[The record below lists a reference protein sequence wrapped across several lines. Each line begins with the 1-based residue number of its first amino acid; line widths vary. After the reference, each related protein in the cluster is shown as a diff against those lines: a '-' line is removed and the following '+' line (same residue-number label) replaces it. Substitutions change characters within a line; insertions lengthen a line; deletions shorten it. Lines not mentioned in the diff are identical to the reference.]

1 MTVYLIVIIYLIL
14 APHFYSE
21 ITDNEDKARKWYII
35 SVCTIFTLMTGLRS
49 LEVGPDTINYKASY
63 ETIANMSWDEL
74 FSDFYSYLHS
84 AEGMLQNS
92 EIRDPAYN
100 CFVKFTQIFSCNYR
114 FFMFIMGL
122 IVNIPLGK
130 WVYENSK
137 KPYMTFLVYFIL
149 NFSFYG
155 TTGYRQTIA
164 FSLVTFIGY
173 KYIKERRLIPFLLLV
188 GIAFFFHKSVLI
200 VLLFYFLAN
209 KEITKPYTICALF
222 GIALVFAYRIPFSQF
237 WKQIS
242 GYGETYPGQYEGAG
256 TWTFTAMLGLILVV
270 ILIYKEFII
279 QSDIQATNYIN
290 AIILA
295 SVFDPLT
302 FVNPSALRVVE
313 YFSIYLALLMP
324 DMLYIVKKKDRS
336 VASMGIVIVL
346 VLLCIKS
353 GQKFYF
359 MWM

>member
-1 MTVYLIVIIYLIL
+1 MTIYLIVIIYLIL
-14 APHFYSE
+14 APYFYSQ
-21 ITDNEDKARKWYII
+21 ITSNEDKSKKWYII

-49 LEVGPDTINYKASY
+49 LEIGPDTINYRDSY
-63 ETIANMSWDEL
+63 EIITNMSWKEL
-74 FSDFYSYLHS
+74 LSDFYSYIHS
-84 AEGMLQNS
+84 TEGMLQNT
-92 EIRDPAYN
+92 ELRDPAYN
-100 CFVKFTQIFSCNYR
+100 CFVKFTQIFSHNYR

-137 KPYMTFLVYFIL
+137 KPYMTFLIYFIL

-173 KYIKERRLIPFLLLV
+173 KYIRERRLLPFLVLV
-188 GIAFFFHKSVLI
+188 GIAFFFHKSALI

-209 KEITKPYTICALF
+209 KKITRLYTICALF
-222 GIALVFAYRIPFSQF
+222 GIALVFVYRMPFSQF

-256 TWTFTAMLGLILVV
+256 TWTFTAMLGLVLIV
-270 ILIYKEFII
+270 ILIYKTLII
-279 QSDIQATNYIN
+279 KYDIQATNYIN
-290 AIILA
+290 AMILA
-295 SVFDPLT
+295 AIFDPLT
-302 FVNPSALRVVE
+302 FVNPSAMRIVE

-324 DMLYIVKKKDRS
+324 DVLCIVKKKDRS
-336 VASMGIVIVL
+336 LASMMIVLVL

-359 MWM
+359 M